1 MLRVVERTMGEGDL
15 RREGATV
22 LRVGYELTLYRHW
35 DSHDGVLV
43 PGHYEVEGILVAA
56 PEALE
61 RALGVSAPLTLHLDD
76 GRRCNLYVIN
86 PEGVITSADELGLY

>member
-15 RREGATV
+15 VRRGETV
-22 LRVGYELTLYRHW
+22 LRAGYELTLYRHW

-43 PGHYEVEGILVAA
+43 PGHYEVEGILVAV

-61 RALGVSAPLTLHLDD
+61 RALGVAAPLTLHLDD
-76 GRRCNLYVIN
+76 GRRCDLYVVN
-86 PEGVITSADELGLY
+86 TEGVITSADGRGLY